1 MPLFGSLNDYI
12 KFRDLYHVQKVL
24 EDNSSEKKKTY
35 QIPHQTREQL
45 DIPRRDT
52 IIDSSGKEKEAVNR
66 IWERKQFQE
75 SHQQRC
81 QTL

>member
-1 MPLFGSLNDYI
+1 MPLFDSLNDYI

-52 IIDSSGKEKEAVNR
+52 IIDSSG
-66 IWERKQFQE
+66 
-75 SHQQRC
+75 
-81 QTL
+81 